1 MFRLIKE
8 IFVGLLT
15 DLVNGCNHTKC
26 VSLSNQKCMTQP
38 TLVNSHSKE
47 CSQEFQYYP
56 FSVKLD
62 QCVGSCNTLNKVCV
76 QNRTKDFNLIVFN
89 MITVINEPI
98 RMKKHISCIC
108 KCKLDGTKCNS
119 NQWWHNNKC

>member
-15 DLVNGCNHTKC
+15 DLVNGCNRTKC

-119 NQWWHNNKC
+119 NQWWNNNKC